1 LFLVTYVTAKNVK
14 NKALNNSDN
23 KGFKLKGGITTN
35 LSNDSEPNFD
45 DSDDNV
51 FNLIIR
57 SDYSVQDDFINVD

>member
-14 NKALNNSDN
+14 NKALDNSDN

-35 LSNDSEPNFD
+35 LSNDFEPNFD
-45 DSDDNV
+45 DLDDNV

-57 SDYSVQDDFINVD
+57 SDYGV